1 LKTFLRLWWEW
12 GRWSLGERKEEKA
25 KVEGKSSENENPT
38 EWNEM
43 VLKRNTL
50 VPIWNDDKLELAKDS
65 IIAEKREGFHL
76 YIAYTIKTQIISP
89 DVYDDVGHDGKIWGN
104 KISNNFLLG
113 KHFLKILNE
122 ADVWTGLVLCEWRVT
137 SQNKLTPWL
146 DWISK

>member
-1 LKTFLRLWWEW
+1 MHVMSYGIIIRHIIENIPSFMMRVREMEFRREK
-12 GRWSLGERKEEKA
+12 GKKA

-76 YIAYTIKTQIISP
+76 FIAYIIKTQIISP
-89 DVYDDVGHDGKIWGN
+89 DVYDDVGHDGK
-104 KISNNFLLG
+104 
-113 KHFLKILNE
+113 
-122 ADVWTGLVLCEWRVT
+122 R
-137 SQNKLTPWL
+137 
-146 DWISK
+146 